1 VRAEQFV
8 LALRPRPTWEA
19 VDLGVRMTQAAG
31 PSLVRAYLPFAA
43 LLAAACLATIELRP
57 WLPILLMWWF
67 KPWLER
73 GLLFVYA
80 RQAFGEPTTF
90 AQAWAARA
98 AAPWGPVIAALT
110 WRRLLPWRAFIA
122 PIVQLEGQQGAARKR
137 RIAQLANGQR
147 GAALMAQMVFSWIE
161 GFLALG
167 LLSGIAL
174 LTPGL
179 DWVGFGRL
187 LRGDDGVIAIAGLL
201 SVCSAVALVFV
212 APFHAAGGFAMYL
225 NRRADLEAWDV
236 EQDLRE
242 AFAGAPA

>member
-1 VRAEQFV
+1 
-8 LALRPRPTWEA
+8 
-19 VDLGVRMTQAAG
+19 M
-31 PSLVRAYLPFAA
+31 
-43 LLAAACLATIELRP
+43 
-57 WLPILLMWWF
+57 LLMWWL

-90 AQAWAARA
+90 SQAWAARA
-98 AAPWGPVIAALT
+98 AAPWGPMLGALT
-110 WRRLLPWRAFIA
+110 WRRLVPWRAFIA
-122 PIVQLEGQQGAARKR
+122 PIVQLEGQSGPARKR

-147 GAALMAQMVFSWIE
+147 GAALMSQFVFSWIE
-161 GFLALG
+161 VFLTLG

-179 DWVGFGRL
+179 DWAGFGRL
-187 LRGDDGVIAIAGLL
+187 VRGDDGVIAIASLL
-201 SVCSAVALVFV
+201 SVCNAAALVFV
-212 APFHAAGGFAMYL
+212 TPFHAAGGFAMYL

-242 AFAGAPA
+242 AFARVEA